1 MLILLSRHGF
11 ARHRWELD
19 CPRLSTFVHVLFL
32 LNSHETPVRSIETP
46 TATFAFHVD
55 ATIQSEVGT
64 RPRPVCSSP
73 PRLGGYDPLQRISSE
88 FAGGAT
94 R

>member
-19 CPRLSTFVHVLFL
+19 CPGLSTFVHVLFL

-88 FAGGAT
+88 FAGGAK